1 MKNTLLVVITTIV
14 LVVSGCKKEEKSPTA
29 SALPSA
35 VEVTPKSF
43 GREAQKDLLE
53 LKRLAQEAKNNA
65 TAAKT
70 QIAFSQWAGGI
81 TRYKQVYGFYPNIGA
96 AYDSSKDSIHLLE
109 TPATN
114 LNFVKAMSGRL
125 PTGTALPTADRK
137 LLNKTGEE
145 FCSFG
150 KDDFEDPAN
159 LTDTSLLVDRFG
171 NRNIRVIF
179 DTDNNTN
186 IRSIV
191 APAGDVS
198 MPEDIRAIAGTSGI
212 PARVII
218 YTTDLLGDFSNF
230 ESSVDPGDFAQVLA
244 IQ

>member
-1 MKNTLLVVITTIV
+1 MTPRRRAGFTLIELLTVIAIIGILSAALFPAIRGVRKKAQQSSATT
-14 LVVSGCKKEEKSPTA
+14 
-29 SALPSA
+29 
-35 VEVTPKSF
+35 
-43 GREAQKDLLE
+43 
-53 LKRLAQEAKNNA
+53 
-65 TAAKT
+65 
-70 QIAFSQWAGGI
+70 AFTQWAGGI
-81 TRYKQVYGFYPNIGA
+81 TRYKQVYGFYPNIGTPP
-96 AYDSSKDSIHLLE
+96 YDSSKDSIHLLE
-109 TPATN
+109 DPATN
-114 LNFVKAMSGRL
+114 LKFVKAMSGRL

>member
-1 MKNTLLVVITTIV
+1 MTPRRRAGFTLIELLTVIAIIGILSAALFPAISGVRKKARQSSATT
-14 LVVSGCKKEEKSPTA
+14 
-29 SALPSA
+29 
-35 VEVTPKSF
+35 
-43 GREAQKDLLE
+43 
-53 LKRLAQEAKNNA
+53 
-65 TAAKT
+65 
-70 QIAFSQWAGGI
+70 AFAQWAGGI
-81 TRYKQVYGFYPNIGA
+81 TRYKQVYGFYPNIGT
-96 AYDSSKDSIHLLE
+96 AYDSSKDSIHYLDK
-109 TPATN
+109 TAATN
-114 LNFVKAMSGRL
+114 SNFVKALSGRL

-137 LLNKTGEE
+137 VLNKTGEE

-186 IRSIV
+186 IRNII
-191 APAGDVS
+191 PDKGKDS
-198 MPEDIRAIAGTSGI
+198 MPEDIRAIAEPNGI

-218 YTTDLLGDFSNF
+218 YTTDLLDDFSNA
-230 ESSVDPGDFAQVLA
+230 ESSVDPSDFAQVLA

>member
-1 MKNTLLVVITTIV
+1 MTPRRRAGFTLIELLTVIAIIGILSAALFPAIRGVRKKAQQSSATT
-14 LVVSGCKKEEKSPTA
+14 
-29 SALPSA
+29 
-35 VEVTPKSF
+35 
-43 GREAQKDLLE
+43 
-53 LKRLAQEAKNNA
+53 
-65 TAAKT
+65 
-70 QIAFSQWAGGI
+70 AFTQWAGGI
-81 TRYKQVYGFYPNIGA
+81 TRYKQVYGFYPNIGT
-96 AYDSSKDSIHLLE
+96 AYDSSKDSLHLLE
-109 TPATN
+109 DPAVN

-125 PTGTALPTADRK
+125 PTGTALPPADRK
-137 LLNKTGEE
+137 SLNKTGEE

-186 IRSIV
+186 IRNIV
-191 APAGDVS
+191 APKGVDS
-198 MPEDIRAIAGTSGI
+198 MPEEIRAIAGTSGI

-218 YTTDLLGDFSNF
+218 FTTDLLDDFSNA
-230 ESSVDPGDFAQVLA
+230 ETSVDPSDYAQVLA